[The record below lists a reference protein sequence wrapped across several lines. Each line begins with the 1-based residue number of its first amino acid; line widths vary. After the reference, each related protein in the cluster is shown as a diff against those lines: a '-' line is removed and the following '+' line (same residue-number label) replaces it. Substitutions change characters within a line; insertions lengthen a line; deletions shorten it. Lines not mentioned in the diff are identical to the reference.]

1 MSSPSGPPR
10 LGEWL
15 ISRITR
21 HDVWADV
28 TTGDLREEHAA
39 LEGRRGRAIAN
50 AWYWLQ
56 VLALIGDRAR
66 DGLAGSVS
74 ALRAFFS
81 LGDRPMFT
89 VRREIGRALRVH
101 ARQPLVAAAIVST
114 LALGLGVNAA
124 AFQLVN
130 AFILHPLPGLN
141 VDGLVM
147 ISEQP
152 PGAMYSQGSVAPANF
167 YEWRREAKSVDKLAV
182 FDWWEVN
189 LAGGSE
195 PERVLGFQVTGDFF
209 DMFGLVPAA
218 GRFLAET
225 DEAPGATRVVVMS
238 NRLWKRRFGARS
250 DVVGQPLRIAG
261 ENYTVVGVAPEGFD
275 FPNTAEVWAPYPHT
289 AENAANRK
297 DRSLTAFGRLAPGV
311 PIAQA
316 RQEVQ
321 ALYTRMR
328 ATYPHDNDGLAA
340 NVRTLAEGIRD
351 DGSPQVVAMIQ
362 VAALLVLLIGGTNIA
377 NLLIARGWDRQRET
391 AVRLA
396 IGANRSHVLR
406 QFAVE
411 SLVLGVPAVPLALGM
426 AWVSLHAMRAA
437 MPARIERFIPG
448 WSQIAVDWRL
458 AVVTLVAA
466 LVAALL
472 FSVVPALQTSRPALS
487 HALGQGGRTT
497 TGGARRQRFRR
508 ALVITEIALALP
520 LLVAAGLSTLAARR
534 LATGPQGFDPSG
546 VIVVRTQL
554 PDAGFADP
562 IARRDF
568 NDRLLAKVSAVP
580 GVRAAGTVNHLPS
593 SDSSSSRPI
602 VIEGT
607 TLAPNQP
614 PPMVVYRVISPGYL
628 ETMRIP
634 IQRGR
639 DFTTVDRE
647 NAQPVAIVSAAM
659 SHQFW
664 PDADP
669 IGRRLQLTDV
679 PDSPWYTVVGIAGN
693 IIDDWFDRRNAATVY
708 LPMAQRPQ
716 YAVELAARTTGDPS
730 RLAPDLRR
738 ALRAV
743 DPFQPAE
750 LLTMSTLVADRT
762 VGLRMIG
769 AIMAMLGA
777 LALVLAAIGIYA
789 LMAYYV
795 AQRRQEIGVRLALG
809 ASRASVVR
817 MTVSGAGRLALAGLS
832 VGLVLAVALSR
843 VMESALFGTV
853 TAEPALFITIT
864 AILAATSLVA
874 SLVPARHAASV
885 DPAQALRTE

>member
-1 MSSPSGPPR
+1 
-10 LGEWL
+10 
-15 ISRITR
+15 
-21 HDVWADV
+21 VWADV
-28 TTGDLREEHAA
+28 TSGDLREEHAA
-39 LEGRRGRAIAN
+39 IAAERGRTIAH

-56 VLALIGDRAR
+56 ALAIAGDRVR
-66 DGLAGSVS
+66 DRLTGGATAFRS
-74 ALRAFFS
+74 FFS
-81 LGDRPMFT
+81 LGDRPVLTF
-89 VRREIGRALRVH
+89 RREIVRAVRAN
-101 ARQPLVAAAIVST
+101 ARQPLVAAAIVLT

-124 AFQLVN
+124 AYQLVN

-141 VDGLVM
+141 VDGLAM
-147 ISEQP
+147 LSEQSP
-152 PGAMYSQGSVAPANF
+152 TSTYSRESVAPANF
-167 YEWRREAKSVDKLAV
+167 YEWRREAKSVTPLAA

-195 PERVLGFQVTGDFF
+195 PERVLGFQVSGGFF
-209 DMFGLVPAA
+209 EMFGLVPAA
-218 GRFLAET
+218 GRFLSEA
-225 DEAPGATRVVVMS
+225 DEAPGAAHVVVMGDK
-238 NRLWKRRFGARS
+238 LWKRRFGARL
-250 DVVGQPLRIAG
+250 DVVGQPVRIGG
-261 ENYTVVGVAPEGFD
+261 ENYTVVGIAPEGFV
-275 FPNTAEVWAPYPHT
+275 FPNSADVWAPYPHT

-297 DRSLTAFGRLAPGV
+297 DRSLTAFGRLAPGAT
-311 PIAQA
+311 IAQA
-316 RQEVQ
+316 QQEIQ

-328 ATYPHDNDGLAA
+328 ATYSHDNDGLSAS
-340 NVRTLAEGIRD
+340 VRTLADGMKD

-362 VAALLVLLIGGTNIA
+362 VAALLVLLIGGMNIA

-396 IGANRSHVLR
+396 IGASRSHVLR

-411 SLVLGVPAVPLALGM
+411 SLVLSLPAVPLALGM

-458 AVVTLVAA
+458 ALVTLVGA
-466 LVAALL
+466 LVCALL

-487 HALGQGGRTT
+487 QALGQGGRTM

-546 VIVVRTQL
+546 VLVMRTQL
-554 PDAGFADP
+554 PDAGFADAT
-562 IARRDF
+562 ARRDF
-568 NDRLLAKVSAVP
+568 NDRLLERVLALP
-580 GVRAAGTVNHLPS
+580 GVLGAGTVNHLPS

-602 VIEGT
+602 LIDGT

-614 PPMVVYRVISPGYL
+614 PPMVVYRVISPGYFA
-628 ETMRIP
+628 TMRIP
-634 IQRGR
+634 MQRGR
-639 DFTTVDRE
+639 DFSNVDRE
-647 NAQPVAIVSAAM
+647 NAQPVAIVSGAM

-664 PDADP
+664 PGADP
-669 IGRRLQLTDV
+669 IGRRLQLADAA
-679 PDSPWYTVVGIAGN
+679 DSPWYTVIGVAGN

-708 LPMAQRPQ
+708 FSMAQRPQ
-716 YAVELAARTTGDPS
+716 YTVELAARTTGDPATF
-730 RLAPDLRR
+730 APDLRR
-738 ALRAV
+738 ALHEV

-750 LLTMSTLVADRT
+750 LLPMTTLVGDRT
-762 VGLRMIG
+762 IGLRMIG
-769 AIMAMLGA
+769 AMMAVLGA

-817 MTVSGAGRLALAGLS
+817 MTVSGAGRLALAGLT
-832 VGLVLAVALSR
+832 VGLLLAVALTR

-864 AILAATSLVA
+864 AILAATAVIA

-885 DPAQALRTE
+885 DPARALRTE